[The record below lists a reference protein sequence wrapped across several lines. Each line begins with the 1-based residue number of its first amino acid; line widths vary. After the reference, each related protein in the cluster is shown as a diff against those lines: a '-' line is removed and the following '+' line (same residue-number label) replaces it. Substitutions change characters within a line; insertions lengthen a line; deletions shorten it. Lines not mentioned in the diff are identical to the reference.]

1 MKLPRKNTRK
11 SQWSK
16 VVNNVGLVGVV
27 TVTASVITALTVIT
41 TTLITAYKVIRK
53 WEKWVEKKD
62 KHDIEQYVQ
71 ILRLVIMSPEM
82 PLSERI
88 AAGDTYVND
97 LHRNGAVKQK
107 YNELLGRFKAE
118 HLEE

>member
-1 MKLPRKNTRK
+1 MGF
-11 SQWSK
+11 
-16 VVNNVGLVGVV
+16 VGIIVAIASGV
-27 TVTASVITALTVIT
+27 TALTVIIT
-41 TTLITAYKVIRK
+41 TFITAYKVIRK

-88 AAGDTYVND
+88 AAGDTYVNE

-107 YNELLGRFKAE
+107 YNELLGKFKAE